1 MTNAFSTIWRCGVVV
16 MASALWVSGTL
27 ATDERAIQFPDVPGF
42 HTVAVDLHTHSVFSD
57 GLVWPDIRVEEAHR
71 DGLDLIAITEHLEY
85 QPHAD
90 DIPHPDRN
98 RSFEL
103 ATEYVDQQ
111 QLDLLVVNGAEI
123 TRDMPPGHVNAVF
136 LADANP
142 LRTNMVMDAFLAA
155 DRQEAFVFWNHPAYL
170 AHRPDGVARLT
181 DMHRELIQR
190 RLLHGIE
197 VANAG
202 SYSAEALQIA
212 LDHNLTIL
220 GVSDIHGF
228 IDWDYDIHDGGH
240 RTVTL
245 VLARERTAEAV
256 REALLARRT
265 IAWFN
270 NLLIGRE
277 DVLMPLLETAI
288 TVSDAVVRSQSE
300 VVDVTLSNSSDAT
313 VDLRNTNSYR
323 FAEHSAVVRVPAHGQ
338 VTLGVTGEPQSAFD
352 LEFEVLTALV
362 APETHPTLRL
372 HVEVEAR

>member
-1 MTNAFSTIWRCGVVV
+1 
-16 MASALWVSGTL
+16 
-27 ATDERAIQFPDVPGF
+27 
-42 HTVAVDLHTHSVFSD
+42 VFSD
-57 GLVWPDIRVEEAHR
+57 GSVWPDIRVDEARR

-85 QPHAD
+85 QPHAV

-103 ATEYVDQQ
+103 AAGYVDRQQ
-111 QLDLLVVNGAEI
+111 IDLLVVNGAEI

-136 LADANP
+136 LTDANP

-155 DRQEAFVFWNHPAYL
+155 DRQEAFVFWNHPAWTTQ
-170 AHRPDGVARLT
+170 RPDGVAPLT
-181 DMHRELIQR
+181 AVHCDVIQR
-190 RLLHGIE
+190 RPLHGIE

-202 SYSAEALQIA
+202 NYSAEALQIA

-220 GVSDIHGF
+220 GVSDIHGL

-277 DVLMPLLETAI
+277 DTLVPLLETAV

-300 VVDVTLSNSSDAT
+300 VVDVTLSNNSDAA
-313 VDLRNTNSYR
+313 VDLRNTNAHR

-338 VTLGVTGEPQSAFD
+338 VTLGVTGEPQSVFD

-372 HVEVEAR
+372 RVEVEAR